1 MYDKLPCGL
10 HMGSREPPASVL
22 GLDVKSRIASQEQL
36 VPPGLTIW
44 WSPRCV
50 DHRGILTGY
59 GLPAHAGGPFSTT
72 KTVASENRKLS
83 PFSEVEKESAHK
95 EARSSSL
102 PQTVQQ
108 RMLKTGEVQDVLQQ
122 PRETNQ
128 ISDID
133 GLGHPTVACPWYSSG
148 QGMLKTG
155 DVQEVH
161 PPDAEKR
168 GSP

>member
-1 MYDKLPCGL
+1 MFDKSPCDL
-10 HMGSREPPASVL
+10 QPLSREPPASVM
-22 GLDVKSRIASQEQL
+22 GYDVKSQIAGQEQW
-36 VPPGLTIW
+36 VPPGLTNW
-44 WSPRCV
+44 WAPRYG

-59 GLPAHAGGPFSTT
+59 GVPAHAGESFSTT
-72 KTVASENRKLS
+72 KAVVSKNWKLS
-83 PFSEVEKESAHK
+83 LFSEVEKESVHE
-95 EARSSSL
+95 EARSSSIPL
-102 PQTVQQ
+102 TVQQ

-133 GLGHPTVACPWYSSG
+133 GLGHPIVAGTWYSSNH
-148 QGMLKTG
+148 GMLFSKTEE
-155 DVQEVH
+155 D

>member
-1 MYDKLPCGL
+1 MFDKSPCGL
-10 HMGSREPPASVL
+10 HPLSREPPASVLL
-22 GLDVKSRIASQEQL
+22 GLDVKSRIAGQEQW

-44 WSPRCV
+44 WSPRYG
-50 DHRGILTGY
+50 DYRGILTSY
-59 GLPAHAGGPFSTT
+59 GVPAHAGESFSTT
-72 KTVASENRKLS
+72 KAVVSKNWKLS
-83 PFSEVEKESAHK
+83 PFSEVEKESAHE
-95 EARSSSL
+95 EARSSSF

-133 GLGHPTVACPWYSSG
+133 GLGHPTVVGTCYLSNH
-148 QGMLKTG
+148 GMLFSKTEE
-155 DVQEVH
+155 D

-168 GSP
+168 

>member
-1 MYDKLPCGL
+1 M
-10 HMGSREPPASVL
+10 
-22 GLDVKSRIASQEQL
+22 
-36 VPPGLTIW
+36 
-44 WSPRCV
+44 
-50 DHRGILTGY
+50 
-59 GLPAHAGGPFSTT
+59 PAHAGGPFSTT

-83 PFSEVEKESAHK
+83 PSSEFEKESAYMN
-95 EARSSSL
+95 EA
-102 PQTVQQ
+102 QYNMAQQ

-133 GLGHPTVACPWYSSG
+133 GLGHPTVAGTWYPSNH
-148 QGMLKTG
+148 GMLNTEE
-155 DVQEVH
+155 D

>member
-1 MYDKLPCGL
+1 M
-10 HMGSREPPASVL
+10 RVL
-22 GLDVKSRIASQEQL
+22 GWDVSFQIAGQQQW
-36 VPPGLTIW
+36 VATGHTW
-44 WSPRCV
+44 WASIFD
-50 DHRGILTGY
+50 DHRGISSGY
-59 GLPAHAGGPFSTT
+59 GGPAHAGEFFSTT
-72 KTVASENRKLS
+72 KAVVSNIRKLS
-83 PFSEVEKESAHK
+83 TYSEFELFSELEKESAHST
-95 EARSSSL
+95 A
-102 PQTVQQ
+102 QQ

>member
-1 MYDKLPCGL
+1 MFDKSPCGL
-10 HMGSREPPASVL
+10 QPLSREPPASVL
-22 GLDVKSRIASQEQL
+22 QGYDAKSQIATQEQW
-36 VPPGLTIW
+36 VPPGLTNW
-44 WSPRCV
+44 WSLRYG

-59 GLPAHAGGPFSTT
+59 GVPAHAGESFSTT
-72 KTVASENRKLS
+72 KAVVSNIRKLS
-83 PFSEVEKESAHK
+83 TYSEFELFSELEIESAHST
-95 EARSSSL
+95 A
-102 PQTVQQ
+102 QQ

-133 GLGHPTVACPWYSSG
+133 GLGHPTVAGTWYPSNH
-148 QGMLKTG
+148 GMFNTEE
-155 DVQEVH
+155 D

>member
-1 MYDKLPCGL
+1 MYDKSPCAL

-22 GLDVKSRIASQEQL
+22 GYDVKSQIAGQQL
-36 VPPGLTIW
+36 WVAVGHPNL
-44 WSPRCV
+44 WSPRYG
-50 DHRGILTGY
+50 DHCGILTGY

-83 PFSEVEKESAHK
+83 PSSEFEKESAYMN

-133 GLGHPTVACPWYSSG
+133 GLGHPIVAVTCYPSNH
-148 QGMLKTG
+148 GMLNTEE
-155 DVQEVH
+155 D
-161 PPDAEKR
+161 PPGAEKR

>member
-1 MYDKLPCGL
+1 MSVQGYDASFQIEGQQQWVAAGHNWWLPKY
-10 HMGSREPPASVL
+10 RN
-22 GLDVKSRIASQEQL
+22 
-36 VPPGLTIW
+36 
-44 WSPRCV
+44 
-50 DHRGILTGY
+50 HRGISTGY

-83 PFSEVEKESAHK
+83 PSSEFEKESAYMN

-108 RMLKTGEVQDVLQQ
+108 RMLKTWEVHDVLQQ

-133 GLGHPTVACPWYSSG
+133 GLGHPTVAGTWYPSNHG
-148 QGMLKTG
+148 TLNTEE
-155 DVQEVH
+155 D

-168 GSP
+168 GSL

>member
-1 MYDKLPCGL
+1 MFDISPCGL

-22 GLDVKSRIASQEQL
+22 GLDVKSRIAGQEQW

-44 WSPRCV
+44 WSPRFGG
-50 DHRGILTGY
+50 HRGILTGY
-59 GLPAHAGGPFSTT
+59 GVPAHAGESFSTT
-72 KTVASENRKLS
+72 KAVVSNIWKLS
-83 PFSEVEKESAHK
+83 PLSESELFSEVEKESAHE
-95 EARSSSL
+95 EARSN
-102 PQTVQQ
+102 TAQQ

-133 GLGHPTVACPWYSSG
+133 GLCHPTVTGRWYHSS
-148 QGMLKTG
+148 QGMLNTEE
-155 DVQEVH
+155 D

-168 GSP
+168 GSL

>member
-1 MYDKLPCGL
+1 MFDKSPCGL

-44 WSPRCV
+44 WSPRCGG
-50 DHRGILTGY
+50 HRGILTGY

-83 PFSEVEKESAHK
+83 PFSEFEKESAYMN
-95 EARSSSL
+95 EA
-102 PQTVQQ
+102 QYNMAQQ

-133 GLGHPTVACPWYSSG
+133 GLGHPIVAVTCYPSNH
-148 QGMLKTG
+148 GMLFSKTEE
-155 DVQEVH
+155 D

>member
-1 MYDKLPCGL
+1 MFDKSPCGL
-10 HMGSREPPASVL
+10 HPLSREPPASVR
-22 GLDVKSRIASQEQL
+22 GYDVKPQIAGQEQW
-36 VPPGLTIW
+36 VPPGLTNW
-44 WSPRCV
+44 WSLRYG

-59 GLPAHAGGPFSTT
+59 GVPAHAGGPFSTT

-83 PFSEVEKESAHK
+83 PSSEFEKESAYMN

-102 PQTVQQ
+102 LQTAQQ

-133 GLGHPTVACPWYSSG
+133 GLGHPIVAGTWHSSNH
-148 QGMLKTG
+148 GMLFSKKEE
-155 DVQEVH
+155 D

>member
-1 MYDKLPCGL
+1 MFDKSPCGL
-10 HMGSREPPASVL
+10 QPLSREPPASVM
-22 GLDVKSRIASQEQL
+22 GYDVKSQIAGQEQW
-36 VPPGLTIW
+36 VPPGLTNW
-44 WSPRCV
+44 WAPRYG

-59 GLPAHAGGPFSTT
+59 GVPAHAGESFSTT
-72 KTVASENRKLS
+72 KAVVSKNWKLS
-83 PFSEVEKESAHK
+83 LFSEVEKESAHE
-95 EARSSSL
+95 EARSSS
-102 PQTVQQ
+102 TVQQ

-133 GLGHPTVACPWYSSG
+133 GLGHPIVAGTWYPSNH
-148 QGMLKTG
+148 GMLNTEE
-155 DVQEVH
+155 D

>member
-1 MYDKLPCGL
+1 
-10 HMGSREPPASVL
+10 MGSREPPASVL
-22 GLDVKSRIASQEQL
+22 GYDVKSQIAGQQL
-36 VPPGLTIW
+36 WVAVGHPNW
-44 WSPRCV
+44 WAPRYG
-50 DHRGILTGY
+50 DHCGFLTGY
-59 GLPAHAGGPFSTT
+59 GVPAHAGESFSTT

-83 PFSEVEKESAHK
+83 PFSEFEKESAYMN
-95 EARSSSL
+95 EA
-102 PQTVQQ
+102 QYNMAQQ

-133 GLGHPTVACPWYSSG
+133 GLGHPIVAVTCYPSNH
-148 QGMLKTG
+148 GMLFSKTEE
-155 DVQEVH
+155 D

>member
-1 MYDKLPCGL
+1 MFDKSPCGL

-22 GLDVKSRIASQEQL
+22 GYDVKSQIAGQQL
-36 VPPGLTIW
+36 WVAVGHPNL
-44 WSPRCV
+44 WSPRYG
-50 DHRGILTGY
+50 DHCGILTGY
-59 GLPAHAGGPFSTT
+59 GVPAHAGESFSTT
-72 KTVASENRKLS
+72 KAVVSKNWKLS
-83 PFSEVEKESAHK
+83 LFSEVEKESAYK

-133 GLGHPTVACPWYSSG
+133 GLCHPTVAGTWYPSNH
-148 QGMLKTG
+148 GMLNTEE
-155 DVQEVH
+155 D

>member
-1 MYDKLPCGL
+1 MFDKSPCGL
-10 HMGSREPPASVL
+10 HPLSREPPASVL
-22 GLDVKSRIASQEQL
+22 QGYDVKSQIAGQEQW
-36 VPPGLTIW
+36 VPPGLTNW
-44 WSPRCV
+44 WSPRYG

-59 GLPAHAGGPFSTT
+59 GVPAHAGESFSITEAVVS
-72 KTVASENRKLS
+72 KNWKLS
-83 PFSEVEKESAHK
+83 LFSEVEKESAHK

-102 PQTVQQ
+102 PHTVQQ

-133 GLGHPTVACPWYSSG
+133 GLGHPTVAGTWYPSNH
-148 QGMLKTG
+148 GMLNTEE
-155 DVQEVH
+155 D

>member
-1 MYDKLPCGL
+1 
-10 HMGSREPPASVL
+10 MGSRKPQASVL
-22 GLDVKSRIASQEQL
+22 GYDAKSQIAGQEQW
-36 VPPGLTIW
+36 VPPGLTNW
-44 WSPRCV
+44 WSPRYG

-83 PFSEVEKESAHK
+83 PSSEFEKESAYMN

-133 GLGHPTVACPWYSSG
+133 GLCHPTVAGTWYPSNH
-148 QGMLKTG
+148 GMLNTEE
-155 DVQEVH
+155 D